1 MVDVRVDES
10 GDVTAETWVVRLEV
24 QYKVA
29 VWAVATVV
37 MMVSEVAALMEI
49 VNLAAWLV
57 RMKEIKKVEQRDD
70 LEAVV
75 KELKKLDEKVGW
87 KANELVVM
95 WVYKKVE
102 K

>member
-1 MVDVRVDES
+1 MVDVRVDEA

-24 QYKVA
+24 QSKVA

-75 KELKKLDEKVGW
+75 KELTMVDV
-87 KANELVVM
+87 
-95 WVYKKVE
+95 
-102 K
+102 